1 MTSRGCSSAVST
13 TCSETSSLERVR
25 TIADL
30 QFGRNVGAALFPGT
44 VTFTRSTTGRIRNVL
59 LDGERLA
66 TIRAQD
72 GRLVL
77 GIPGARRLHAVL
89 APPAYR
95 AVLLEEVEEFV
106 AAGKNAM
113 ARHVVDADPQIRAG
127 DEVLVVV
134 PGDRLVATGTAVLS
148 GSEMT
153 ACMYGVAVNVRSGR
167 DQR

>member
-1 MTSRGCSSAVST
+1 VST
-13 TCSETSSLERVR
+13 NCFETSSRDRVR

-30 QFGRNVGAALFPGT
+30 QFGRGAGAGLFPDD
-44 VTFTRSTTGRIRNVL
+44 VTYTRSTTGRVRNVL
-59 LDGERLA
+59 LGTERLA

-77 GIPGARRLHAVL
+77 GIAGARRLHAVL

-95 AVLLEEVEEFV
+95 VVVLDEVEEFV

-113 ARHVVDADPQIRAG
+113 AKHVTAADPGIRAG
-127 DEVLVVV
+127 DEALVVASD
-134 PGDRLVATGTAVLS
+134 DRLVATGTAVLS
-148 GSEMT
+148 GPEMT

-167 DQR
+167 E

>member
-1 MTSRGCSSAVST
+1 MST
-13 TCSETSSLERVR
+13 TCFETSSRDRVR

-30 QFGRNVGAALFPGT
+30 QFGRDVGVRLFPDE

-59 LDGERLA
+59 LGKDRLA

-77 GIPGARRLHAVL
+77 GIAGALRLHAVL
-89 APPAYR
+89 PPPAYR
-95 AVLLEEVEEFV
+95 VAVLDEVEEFV

-113 ARHVVDADPQIRAG
+113 AKHVIAADPGIRAG
-127 DEVLVVV
+127 DEVLVVA
-134 PGDRLVATGTAVLS
+134 GEDRLVATGTAVLS
-148 GSEMT
+148 GPEMT

-167 DQR
+167 E

>member
-1 MTSRGCSSAVST
+1 MST
-13 TCSETSSLERVR
+13 TCFETSSRDRVR

-30 QFGRNVGAALFPGT
+30 QFGRDVGARLFPDD

-59 LDGERLA
+59 LGKERLA

-77 GIPGARRLHAVL
+77 GIAGARRLHAVL
-89 APPAYR
+89 AAPAYR
-95 AVLLEEVEEFV
+95 VVVLDEVEEFV

-113 ARHVVDADPQIRAG
+113 AKHVAAADPQIRAG
-127 DEVLVVV
+127 DEVLVVAS
-134 PGDRLVATGTAVLS
+134 GDRLVATGTAVLS
-148 GSEMT
+148 GPEMT

-167 DQR
+167 E

>member
-1 MTSRGCSSAVST
+1 MST
-13 TCSETSSLERVR
+13 NCFETSSRDRVR

-30 QFGRNVGAALFPGT
+30 QFGRGAGAGLFPDD
-44 VTFTRSTTGRIRNVL
+44 VTFTRSTTGRVRNVL
-59 LDGERLA
+59 LGTERLA

-77 GIPGARRLHAVL
+77 GIVGARRLHAVL

-95 AVLLEEVEEFV
+95 VVVLDEVEEFV

-113 ARHVVDADPQIRAG
+113 AKHVTAADPGIRAG
-127 DEVLVVV
+127 DEVLVVASD
-134 PGDRLVATGTAVLS
+134 DRLVATGTAVLS
-148 GSEMT
+148 GPEMT

-167 DQR
+167 E

>member
-1 MTSRGCSSAVST
+1 MST
-13 TCSETSSLERVR
+13 TCFETSSRDRVR

-30 QFGRNVGAALFPGT
+30 QFGRDVGVRLFPDE

-59 LDGERLA
+59 LGKDRLA

-77 GIPGARRLHAVL
+77 GIAGARRLHAVL
-89 APPAYR
+89 PPPAYR
-95 AVLLEEVEEFV
+95 VAVLDEVEEFV

-113 ARHVVDADPQIRAG
+113 AKHVIEADPGIRAG
-127 DEVLVVV
+127 DEVLVVA
-134 PGDRLVATGTAVLS
+134 GDDRLVATGTAVLS
-148 GSEMT
+148 GPEMT

-167 DQR
+167 V

>member
-1 MTSRGCSSAVST
+1 MST
-13 TCSETSSLERVR
+13 TCFATSSRDRVR

-30 QFGRNVGAALFPGT
+30 QFGRNVGARLFPDE
-44 VTFTRSTTGRIRNVL
+44 VTFTHSTTGRVRNVML
-59 LDGERLA
+59 GQDRLA
-66 TIRAQD
+66 TIRARD

-77 GIPGARRLHAVL
+77 GIEGARRLHAIL

-95 AVLLEEVEEFV
+95 AVLLDEVEPFV

-113 ARHVVDADPQIRAG
+113 AKHVTGADPQIRAG
-127 DEVLVVV
+127 DEVLVVAA
-134 PGDRLVATGTAVLS
+134 GDRLVATGTAVLS
-148 GSEMT
+148 GPEMT

>member
-1 MTSRGCSSAVST
+1 MST
-13 TCSETSSLERVR
+13 TCFETSSRDRVR

-30 QFGRNVGAALFPGT
+30 QFGRDVGVRLFPDE

-59 LDGERLA
+59 LGKDRLA

-77 GIPGARRLHAVL
+77 GIAGARRLHAVL
-89 APPAYR
+89 PPPAYR
-95 AVLLEEVEEFV
+95 VAVLDEVEEFV

-113 ARHVVDADPQIRAG
+113 AKHVIEADPGIRAG
-127 DEVLVVV
+127 DEVLVVA
-134 PGDRLVATGTAVLS
+134 GDDRLVATGTAVLS
-148 GSEMT
+148 GPEMT

-167 DQR
+167 E

>member
-1 MTSRGCSSAVST
+1 MST
-13 TCSETSSLERVR
+13 TCFETSSHERVR

-30 QFGRNVGAALFPGT
+30 QFGRNVGVGLFPDD

-59 LDGERLA
+59 LGKERLA

-77 GIPGARRLHAVL
+77 GIAGARRLHAML
-89 APPAYR
+89 AAPAYR
-95 AVLLEEVEEFV
+95 VVVLDEVEEFV

-113 ARHVVDADPQIRAG
+113 AKHVTGADPAIRAG
-127 DEVLVVV
+127 DEVLVVA
-134 PGDRLVATGTAVLS
+134 GDDRLVATGTAVLS
-148 GSEMT
+148 GTEMT

-167 DQR
+167 E